1 MATRSAPT
9 KSTNRSATSSKTST
23 SGKAK
28 STKAKRSNA
37 STKAP
42 AKSARTTKAA
52 STKGSSGRVK
62 SAKSSTSA
70 KSATSSSTQQAD
82 AIAVLKADHRHVT
95 ELFDRFES
103 LGERAY
109 ATRERTLDRIIEE
122 LSIHAGIEENVFYP
136 AVRARFAERD
146 ESMVLEALEE
156 HHVVKLLLRELESMD
171 PRSERY
177 VAKVTVLREIV
188 EHHVEEE
195 ETELFKRVRDS
206 FSRSE
211 LRDLG
216 AELEAARSAAPT
228 RPHPSAPDE
237 PPASTVANVLT
248 APLDAAADITHRAG
262 DAVRSMVG

>member
-1 MATRSAPT
+1 MATRSAST

-95 ELFDRFES
+95 ELFDRFEG

>member
-1 MATRSAPT
+1 MATRSPST

-42 AKSARTTKAA
+42 AKSAKTTKAA

-62 SAKSSTSA
+62 SAKSA

-82 AIAVLKADHRHVT
+82 AIAVLKADHRHVS
-95 ELFDRFES
+95 ELFDRFEG